1 VKISRRPPSNVSPS
15 FHDMA
20 GAYAYVYA
28 HTYMR
33 IVIIYIYSYSIN
45 INSIETELLKHVCK
59 AAMLDD
65 IRHADIRMSKL

>member
-1 VKISRRPPSNVSPS
+1 
-15 FHDMA
+15 MA

-33 IVIIYIYSYSIN
+33 IVLIYIYICSYSIN
-45 INSIETELLKHVCK
+45 INSIQTELLKHVCK

-65 IRHADIRMSKL
+65 VRHADIRMSKL